1 MWFSSWIDVSS
12 ETDLVQDERRDLKL
26 SPTLVGMGVGF
37 LHSVL
42 LGYGVDLKCG
52 INVDDDSTLGEESLF
67 EPLFEGGLTTGTA
80 WIGAQLKRF

>member
-1 MWFSSWIDVSS
+1 M
-12 ETDLVQDERRDLKL
+12 QDERRDLKL

-52 INVDDDSTLGEESLF
+52 VNVDDVSTLGEESLF
-67 EPLFEGGLTTGTA
+67 EPLFFEAPFKGGLTSGTA